1 MAENNVSTPLPEY
14 TAHQE
19 SLKLI
24 NTLMGGTAAMRGA
37 GTTYLPQEP
46 AESTDAYPIRLGRTT
61 LFNAFK
67 RTVQKL
73 TGEVFCKDVDV
84 GEDVPPQVAEWAS
97 EDIDL
102 QGRNLSRFAQKV
114 FMAGL
119 RDGVTHILAD
129 YPQADGVATLADEKA
144 AAIRPYWV
152 HIEASRLIGWRFE
165 TVNGKRTLVQVRITE
180 VQTVPDGDYATKNVN
195 RIRVLNQDSFEI
207 WEEHADDKG
216 ESEWVLVQE
225 GIVTLGFIPLAT
237 FMFGEQVS
245 EMTADPPLDDLAEL
259 NLAHWKLDSDYRTT
273 LHQMVPIWFGKGI
286 TDATGKGPGEGGS
299 QVIVGAGRLI
309 HSMNTE
315 ADLKGIALESG
326 PAEAMKAEL
335 AALEDKM
342 ALFGLTLMLPK
353 GGQITATQA
362 GQDKSENDSALRG
375 WAMVFKD
382 GLELALQYMARWA
395 KLGDKGGTLIVNTDF
410 RAFSGLDVTVL
421 TTAMVAGK
429 IPMGLWLKELQRR
442 GVVEDDV
449 DETEVLAMLTNE
461 VRNTSLGGLS
471 GSFLSKP
478 TPAAPGGNAPP
489 PPQAA
494 SRRT

>member
-1 MAENNVSTPLPEY
+1 MANDNNAVATPLPEY

-19 SLKLI
+19 SLALI
-24 NTLMGGTAAMRGA
+24 NTLMGGTAAMRKA
-37 GTTYLPQEP
+37 GSTYLPQEP
-46 AESTDAYPIRLGRTT
+46 AESQQAWKIRLARTT

-67 RTVQKL
+67 RTIQKL

-114 FMAGL
+114 FMAAL

-152 HIEASRLIGWRFE
+152 HIEASRVIGWRFE
-165 TVNGKRTLVQVRITE
+165 TINGKPTLVQVRITE
-180 VQTVPDGDYATKNVN
+180 TKVVPDGDYGTKAVN
-195 RIRVLNQDSFEI
+195 RIRVLNRDTFEI
-207 WEEHADDKG
+207 WEEEKSEKG
-216 ESEWVLVQE
+216 EGKWVLIEE

-237 FMFGEQVS
+237 FMFGEPVS
-245 EMTADPPLDDLAEL
+245 EMTAEPPLDDLAEL

-286 TDATGKGPGEGGS
+286 TDATGKGPGEDGS
-299 QVIVGAGRLI
+299 QVVVGAGRLI

-315 ADLKGIALESG
+315 SDLKGIALESG

-353 GGQITATQA
+353 GGQVTATQSA
-362 GQDKSENDSALRG
+362 SDKSENDSFLRG
-375 WAMVFKD
+375 CVMKFKD
-382 GLELALQYMARWA
+382 GLELALQYMAQWA
-395 KLGDKGGTLIVNTDF
+395 KLGDKGGTVTVNTDF
-410 RAFSGLDVTVL
+410 RAFSGIDMTIL

-429 IPMGLWLKELQRR
+429 IPMGLWLKEAQRR

-461 VRNTSLGGLS
+461 ARNTNLGGLA
-471 GSFLSKP
+471 GSFLQAKAP
-478 TPAAPGGNAPP
+478 GAPGGG
-489 PPQAA
+489 QA
-494 SRRT
+494 

>member
-1 MAENNVSTPLPEY
+1 MATNNAVAEPLPEY

-24 NTLMGGTAAMRGA
+24 NTLMGGTAAMREA
-37 GTTYLPQEP
+37 GKEYLPQEP
-46 AESTDAYPIRLGRTT
+46 AESAPAWKIRLGRTT

-67 RTVQKL
+67 RTTQKL
-73 TGEVFCKDVDV
+73 TGEVFCKDVAL

-102 QGRNLSRFAQKV
+102 QGRNLSRFAQEV
-114 FMAGL
+114 FKAGI

-165 TVNGKRTLVQVRITE
+165 TVNGKRTLAQVRITE
-180 VQTVPDGDYATKNVN
+180 TQTVPDGDYATKTVN
-195 RIRVLNQDSFEI
+195 RIRVLNRDTFEI
-207 WEEHADDKG
+207 WEEQASEKG
-216 ESEWVLVQE
+216 ESKWVMVLE
-225 GIVTLGFIPLAT
+225 GVVTLGFIPLAT
-237 FMFGEQVS
+237 FMFGDPVS
-245 EMTADPPLDDLAEL
+245 EMTADPPLGDLSEL

-286 TDATGKGPGEGGS
+286 TDAAGKTLGEDGA
-299 QVIVGAGRLI
+299 QVVVGAGRLI
-309 HSMNTE
+309 HSTNTE

-353 GGQITATQA
+353 GGQITATQSA
-362 GQDKSENDSALRG
+362 SDKSENDSALRG
-375 WAMVFKD
+375 WALLFKD
-382 GLELALQYMARWA
+382 GLELALSYMAQWA
-395 KLGDKGGTLIVNTDF
+395 KAGDKGGTVTVNTDF
-410 RAFSGLDVTVL
+410 RAFSGLDMTLL
-421 TTAMVAGK
+421 TQITIAGRF
-429 IPMGLWLKELQRR
+429 PMEWWLDEAQRR
-442 GVVEDDV
+442 GMVKDDKDAV
-449 DETEVLAMLTNE
+449 DLLAVLANE
-461 VRNTSLGGLS
+461 ARNTSLGSLAG
-471 GSFLSKP
+471 GFLAK
-478 TPAAPGGNAPP
+478 APGAVQGG
-489 PPQAA
+489 
-494 SRRT
+494 SV